1 MYSANT
7 RGWVYLARQGRAGKG
22 VIGSIGTQ
30 WEWSRSG
37 QFVPCGGQGSWFLVA
52 TTPDTPPLTT
62 HILNSSKHNFA
73 L

>member
-37 QFVPCGGQGSWFLVA
+37 QLVPCGYNTWH
-52 TTPDTPPLTT
+52 P
-62 HILNSSKHNFA
+62 SSHHSHS
-73 L
+73 